1 MGTLEHY
8 YLSEEISDLRFLV
21 HDEERAHEHSLHA
34 HSFVLHMKSAYWQ
47 RMLASGLREAT
58 ESRIRIDAAVES
70 VKLVL
75 HFICTGKVMFP
86 ARVEHVVETAYL
98 AGLYELQELKD
109 LCVGYLTRLLN
120 DKIQRTLQE
129 CLSCSR

>member
-1 MGTLEHY
+1 MSTLEHY

-21 HDEERAHEHSLHA
+21 HDEERAHEHSLPA
-34 HSFVLHMKSAYWQ
+34 HLFVLHMNSTYWQ

-75 HFICTGKVMFP
+75 HFIYTGKALSKDEQEVWGVP
-86 ARVEHVVETAYL
+86 RIPTAI
-98 AGLYELQELKD
+98 AGLSLHS
-109 LCVGYLTRLLN
+109 V
-120 DKIQRTLQE
+120 
-129 CLSCSR
+129 